1 MRVSESTRLQL
12 SQLVIDPDQK
22 ISLVNPLL
30 TFKDQLVLSPNQQK
44 SKIKLTKQKLTV
56 ANLSYMHNFEFVD
69 AMLALT
75 TVSTSSLPAPQQ
87 LDLDLTQLV
96 I

>member
-1 MRVSESTRLQL
+1 MRVSESTRLQI

-30 TFKDQLVLSPNQQK
+30 TFKDQLVLSPIQQK

-56 ANLSYMHNFEFVD
+56 ANLSYMHNF
-69 AMLALT
+69 
-75 TVSTSSLPAPQQ
+75 
-87 LDLDLTQLV
+87 
-96 I
+96 

>member
-1 MRVSESTRLQL
+1 MT
-12 SQLVIDPDQK
+12 LVVATQTDY
-22 ISLVNPLL
+22 LNPIQQRYG
-30 TFKDQLVLSPNQQK
+30 KQK